1 MRRLLASLLL
11 AVPLLGSAQTPAA
24 GPVADT
30 NDGPVRGE
38 SIGRGAVF
46 RGIPFAA
53 PPLGELRWKPP
64 APVSRWTEPRDATRF
79 GASCLQPDLT
89 WNHMQALAGN
99 EDCLTLNVRTP
110 NFKPDAKLPVMVWI
124 HGGANWAGAGSD
136 VISSPIVLHGVVLVS
151 IQYRLG
157 IFGFLSHPALTA
169 ESGRHASGNYAL
181 MDQIAA
187 LKWVQANVAKFGGD
201 PANVTIFGESAGAQ
215 DVGLLMVSPL
225 ARGLF
230 ARAIEESGTAGFGL
244 PTRTLAENES
254 LAASTP
260 IEDLR
265 KMPGDQL
272 LAMQAKMRPPGVDDP
287 SFLWLSTTADGY
299 VLPKPP
305 QELPPAPVPLVIG
318 SNGRELHLFGE
329 IDANLDKAFGVNAR
343 KLRGAYGPNQADDLA
358 DDLTFRCPAQ
368 AVVRRQGGPA
378 WLYEFNQGPNLSH
391 ASELPSVFGQGS
403 AMQAYWLNF
412 ARTGDPNGPGLA
424 AWPRYEAKT
433 GTYLDFTDQGPVVK
447 ARLRQV
453 ICQMLPRL

>member
-1 MRRLLASLLL
+1 MMRRLIAALAL
-11 AVPLLGSAQTPAA
+11 AFPLLGWAQ

-30 NDGPVRGE
+30 ADGPVRGE
-38 SIGRGAVF
+38 AIGRGAVF

-53 PPLGELRWKPP
+53 PPLGDLRWKPP
-64 APVSRWTEPRDATRF
+64 APPARWSEPRDATHF

-89 WNHMQALAGN
+89 WNHKEALVGN

-110 NFKPDAKLPVMVWI
+110 NLTPDAKLPVMVWI

-157 IFGFLSHPALTA
+157 IFGFLSHPSLTA
-169 ESGRHASGNYAL
+169 ESGRHASGNYAI

-187 LKWVQANVAKFGGD
+187 LRWVQANIAKFGGD

-244 PTRTLAENES
+244 PPRSLAENES
-254 LAASTP
+254 LAASTS

-265 KMPGDQL
+265 KMPGEQL
-272 LAMQAKMRPPGVDDP
+272 LAMQAKMKPPGVDDP
-287 SFLWLSTTADGY
+287 SFLWLAATADGY
-299 VLPKPP
+299 VLPKAP
-305 QELPPAPVPLVIG
+305 QDLPPAPLPLIVG
-318 SNGRELHLFGE
+318 SNGIELHLFGE
-329 IDANLDKAFGVNAR
+329 IGAAVEKNFGANAR
-343 KLRGAYGPNQADDLA
+343 KMRGTYGVNQAADLA
-358 DDLTFRCPAQ
+358 ADLTFRCPAQ
-368 AVVRRQGGPA
+368 VAAKRQTAPA
-378 WLYEFNQGPNLSH
+378 WLYEFNQGGAALTH
-391 ASELPSVFGQGS
+391 ASELPYVFGQGS

-412 ARTGDPNGPGLA
+412 ARTGDPNGPGLPV
-424 AWPRYEAKT
+424 WPHYEPKT

-447 ARLRQV
+447 ARLRQI

>member
-1 MRRLLASLLL
+1 MRRFVAMLLL
-11 AVPLLGSAQTPAA
+11 AFPLLGWAE

-30 NDGPVRGE
+30 ADGPVRGE
-38 SIGRGAVF
+38 AIGRGAVF

-64 APVSRWTEPRDATRF
+64 APVARWSEPRDATHF

-89 WNHMQALAGN
+89 WNHKEALAGN

-110 NFKPDAKLPVMVWI
+110 NVAPEAKLPVMVWI
-124 HGGANWAGAGSD
+124 HGGANWAGAGAD

-169 ESGRHASGNYAL
+169 ESGRHASGNYGL
-181 MDQIAA
+181 MDQIAG
-187 LKWVQANVAKFGGD
+187 LKWVQANIAKFGGD

-244 PTRTLAENES
+244 PPRSLAENES
-254 LAASTP
+254 LAAATP
-260 IEDLR
+260 IGDLR
-265 KMPGDQL
+265 KMPGEQL
-272 LAMQAKMRPPGVDDP
+272 LALQAKMRPPGVDDP
-287 SFLWLSTTADGY
+287 SFLWLASTADGW

-305 QELPPAPVPLVIG
+305 QELPPAPLPLIVG
-318 SNGRELHLFGE
+318 ANGRELHLFGDIE
-329 IDANLDKAFGVNAR
+329 STVEKAFGANAR
-343 KLRGAYGPNQADDLA
+343 KIRGTYGPNQADDLA

-368 AVVRRQGGPA
+368 VAARRQTAPA
-378 WLYEFNQGPNLSH
+378 WLYEFNQGPTLSH
-391 ASELPSVFGQGS
+391 AAELPFVFGQGS

-412 ARTGDPNGPGLA
+412 ARTGDPNGPGLP
-424 AWPRYEAKT
+424 AWPHYEPKT

-447 ARLRQV
+447 ARLRQI

>member
-1 MRRLLASLLL
+1 MRRLIASLLL
-11 AVPLLGSAQTPAA
+11 AFPVLAWAQ

-30 NDGPVRGE
+30 ADGPVRGE
-38 SIGRGAVF
+38 AIGRGAVF

-64 APVSRWTEPRDATRF
+64 AQLAHWTEPRDATRF

-89 WNHMQALAGN
+89 WNHKDVLGSQ

-110 NFKPDAKLPVMVWI
+110 NFSPEAKLPVMVWI
-124 HGGANWAGAGSD
+124 HGGANWAGAGRD
-136 VISSPIVLHGVVLVS
+136 VISSSIVLHGVVLVS

-169 ESGRHASGNYAL
+169 ESGHHASGNYGL
-181 MDQIAA
+181 MDQIAG
-187 LKWVQANVAKFGGD
+187 LKWVQANIAKFGGD

-244 PTRTLAENES
+244 PPRSLAENEQ
-254 LAASTP
+254 LAAATP

-265 KMPGDQL
+265 KMPGEQL
-272 LAMQAKMRPPGVDDP
+272 LSLQAKMRPPGVDDP
-287 SFLWLSTTADGY
+287 SFLWLASTADGW
-299 VLPKPP
+299 VLPKPA
-305 QELPPAPVPLVIG
+305 QDLPPASLPLIVG
-318 SNGRELHLFGE
+318 SNGRELHLFGTIE
-329 IDANLDKAFGVNAR
+329 GAVEKAFGANAR
-343 KLRGAYGPNQADDLA
+343 KIRGTYGPKQADDLA
-358 DDLTFRCPAQ
+358 ADLTFRCPAQ
-368 AVVRRQGGPA
+368 VAARRQTAPA

-391 ASELPSVFGQGS
+391 ASELSVVFGQGS
-403 AMQAYWLNF
+403 AMQGYWLNF
-412 ARTGDPNGPGLA
+412 ARTGDPNGPGLP
-424 AWPRYEAKT
+424 AWPKFEPKT

-447 ARLRQV
+447 VKLRQI